1 MKREELEA
9 MGLIEEQID
18 KVLDKYHEEHDPVKK
33 DLETAQKDLENEKE
47 KTSMQETTIADLK
60 KGHFSWIPTVR
71 QRMLQK
77 CLALITKG
85 SFPTRTLQ
93 EAGYTTGKQRQHYQ
107 YFPQGGC
114 RNPEI
119 WSCGLL

>member
-9 MGLIEEQID
+9 IGLIKEQID

-60 KGHFSWIPTVR
+60 KGTFFLDTYSTTKNVTKMSGIDYKGKLSHTDFTGGRIYNGEAAAALSILPTGRV
-71 QRMLQK
+71 
-77 CLALITKG
+77 
-85 SFPTRTLQ
+85 
-93 EAGYTTGKQRQHYQ
+93 
-107 YFPQGGC
+107 
-114 RNPEI
+114 
-119 WSCGLL
+119 